1 MIAAIAK
8 LGTSIL
14 LATAFLLLFF
24 YFVGILLIGVILLVA
39 FLFIIFLLL
48 SAILA
53 FYYSIIKKP
62 HVEKHGEWKLGRV
75 KGK

>member
-14 LATAFLLLFF
+14 LATPLLF